1 LGFNGLVK
9 TYFMLRIPSR
19 ELSISLER
27 ESRAPYGNGNGNG
40 EDLVRQSDE
49 CECESTDLALP
60 SVAEVYIKFYI
71 SVCII
76 SRNFDYKYKNIFLN
90 IFHKTPQNTSAI
102 RSHFNKM

>member
-1 LGFNGLVK
+1 MVFYVVHHYSKCLSFPFHQLNNLWFNGLVK

-60 SVAEVYIKFYI
+60 SVAA
-71 SVCII
+71 SLT
-76 SRNFDYKYKNIFLN
+76 DL
-90 IFHKTPQNTSAI
+90 
-102 RSHFNKM
+102 